1 MIHDTPIFGACSSS
15 IVEKK
20 HASMTVV
27 NTSNKPNNHIVKD
40 ATRPYTFQ
48 YTQYGVQKTIT
59 VNQTAEEE
67 TWPGGALWDIGI
79 LLAKVLVMV
88 NKPPPTNVSSGG
100 KGEKHV
106 SRIRAP
112 GIWPTSWKDATILE
126 LGCGVGL
133 TGMVGAQLGAKLTVL
148 TDLDVV
154 IDRVTKPNLELNK
167 KSFGKGQ
174 SVIATPLCWGTERD
188 ESYCRDIFQSN
199 TNTSRGMQK
208 RKIRKQKSG
217 QNTAVANTFNEIQ
230 HPFNASDPKLIL
242 IGDVAYQHKPGAPS
256 HFEALISTVL
266 KFCHTRETLV
276 LFGTRMR
283 MPASADLLDMFRQDF
298 EEIVEPVEAQEI
310 DDSFH
315 CNSLGRNSMI
325 TIHFFKR
332 KVST

>member
-1 MIHDTPIFGACSSS
+1 MV
-15 IVEKK
+15 VE
-20 HASMTVV
+20 

-67 TWPGGALWDIGI
+67 TWPGGALWDIGV
-79 LLAKVLVMV
+79 LLAKLLVMV
-88 NKPPPTNVSSGG
+88 NKPPPNASSGG
-100 KGEKHV
+100 KGEKYV

-148 TDLDVV
+148 TDLNVV

-167 KSFGKGQ
+167 KAFGKGQ
-174 SVIATPLCWGTERD
+174 SIVAFPLCWGTEKD
-188 ESYCRDIFQSN
+188 ESCCREVFQSLI

-208 RKIRKQKSG
+208 RNIRKKKMCQT
-217 QNTAVANTFNEIQ
+217 TATTTCNENQ
-230 HPFNASDPKLIL
+230 DPSNVSDPKIII

-266 KFCHTRETLV
+266 KFCTTKETLV

-283 MPASADLLDMFRQDF
+283 MPASADLLDMFRQDL

-310 DDSFH
+310 DDSFN

-332 KVST
+332 KI

>member
-1 MIHDTPIFGACSSS
+1 
-15 IVEKK
+15 
-20 HASMTVV
+20 
-27 NTSNKPNNHIVKD
+27 
-40 ATRPYTFQ
+40 
-48 YTQYGVQKTIT
+48 
-59 VNQTAEEE
+59 
-67 TWPGGALWDIGI
+67 
-79 LLAKVLVMV
+79 MV
-88 NKPPPTNVSSGG
+88 NKPPPNASSGG
-100 KGEKHV
+100 KGGQYV

-112 GIWPTSWKDATILE
+112 GIWPTTSWKDATILE

-133 TGMVGAQLGAKLTVL
+133 TGLVGAQLGAKLTVL

-167 KSFGKGQ
+167 KCFGKGQ
-174 SVIATPLCWGTERD
+174 SIFAIPLCWGSEKD
-188 ESYCRDIFQSN
+188 EVCCREVFQSIVVS
-199 TNTSRGMQK
+199 TSRGVQP
-208 RKIRKQKSG
+208 RKIRKKGFG
-217 QNTAVANTFNEIQ
+217 QNTVHKTDTGIHIQ
-230 HPFNASDPKLIL
+230 DLPNSSDPKIII

-266 KFCHTRETLV
+266 KFCTTRETLV

-283 MPASADLLDMFRQDF
+283 MPASADLLDMFRQDL

-332 KVST
+332 KISILNKRN

>member
-1 MIHDTPIFGACSSS
+1 VDSA
-15 IVEKK
+15 
-20 HASMTVV
+20 
-27 NTSNKPNNHIVKD
+27 SNKPNNHIVKD

-59 VNQTAEEE
+59 VNQTAQEE
-67 TWPGGALWDIGI
+67 TWPGGALWDIGV
-79 LLAKVLVMV
+79 LLAKILVMV
-88 NKPPPTNVSSGG
+88 NKPPPNASLKGM
-100 KGEKHV
+100 GEKYV
-106 SRIRAP
+106 SRIAAP
-112 GIWPTSWKDATILE
+112 GIWPTTSWKDTTILE

-167 KSFGKGQ
+167 KCFGKGQ
-174 SVIATPLCWGTERD
+174 NIFAMPLCWGTEND
-188 ESYCRDIFQSN
+188 EVCCREVFQSMVAKN
-199 TNTSRGMQK
+199 NNDSRGIQK
-208 RKIRKQKSG
+208 KEKIRKKGAG
-217 QNTAVANTFNEIQ
+217 QNTMHNTDTGTDMQDLSNV
-230 HPFNASDPKLIL
+230 SDPKIII

-266 KFCHTRETLV
+266 KFCTTRETLV
-276 LFGTRMR
+276 VFGTRMR
-283 MPASADLLDMFRQDF
+283 MPASADLLDMFRQYL

-315 CNSLGRNSMI
+315 CSSLGRNSMI

-332 KVST
+332 RFSI